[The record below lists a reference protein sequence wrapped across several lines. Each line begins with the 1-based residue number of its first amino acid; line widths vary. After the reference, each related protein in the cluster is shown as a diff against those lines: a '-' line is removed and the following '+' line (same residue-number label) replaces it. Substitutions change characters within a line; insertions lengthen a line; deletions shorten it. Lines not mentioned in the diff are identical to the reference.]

1 MKGLLIKDFYQMCR
15 HCRAF
20 LLIVVLFAV
29 LSALEDTS
37 LFIALY
43 PALFSGMIPVS
54 LLSYDERSGWVE
66 YSGTLPY
73 TKAQLVSCKYILGL
87 AIELAVV
94 LICALAQWIRF
105 SRYGALEGLS
115 FSAVTGMLVLM
126 GFFSTG
132 ASLPFMYK
140 CGVEKGRIVYYVVLG
155 VGCAASV
162 LISDLV
168 ESGRVFV
175 TVSGDLFAMC
185 CLAGAAFYALSWYL
199 ATVWY
204 KKRDGA

>member
-20 LLIVVLFAV
+20 LLIVVLFAA

-54 LLSYDERSGWVE
+54 LLSYDERSGWSE

-73 TKAQLVSCKYILGL
+73 TKAQLVSGKYILGL

-94 LICALAQWIRF
+94 AISALAQWIRF
-105 SRYGALEGLS
+105 GRYGALEGLDV
-115 FSAVTGMLVLM
+115 SAVMGMLVLM
-126 GFFSTG
+126 GFFSSG
-132 ASLPFMYK
+132 VSLPLMYK
-140 CGVEKGRIVYYVVLG
+140 WGVEKGRIIYYVVIC
-155 VGCAASV
+155 VGCAASFI
-162 LISDLV
+162 LSDLA
-168 ESGRVFV
+168 ENGRIFV
-175 TVSGDLFAMC
+175 IVSGDIFAVC
-185 CLAGAAFYALSWYL
+185 CLVGAVFYALSWWL
-199 ATVWY
+199 SVVWY
-204 KKRDGA
+204 S

>member
-20 LLIVVLFAV
+20 LLIVVLFAA

-54 LLSYDERSGWVE
+54 LLSYDERSGWRE

-73 TKAQLVSCKYILGL
+73 TKAQLVSGKYILGL

-94 LICALAQWIRF
+94 AISALAQWIRS
-105 SRYGALEGLS
+105 SRYGALEGLDV
-115 FSAVTGMLVLM
+115 SAVMGMLVLM
-126 GFFSTG
+126 GFFSSG
-132 ASLPFMYK
+132 VSLPLMYK
-140 CGVEKGRIVYYVVLG
+140 WGVEKGRIIYYVVIC
-155 VGCAASV
+155 VGCAASFI
-162 LISDLV
+162 LSDLA
-168 ESGRVFV
+168 ESGRIFV
-175 TVSGDLFAMC
+175 IASGDIFAVC
-185 CLAGAAFYALSWYL
+185 CLVGAVFYALSWWL
-199 ATVWY
+199 SVVWY
-204 KKRDGA
+204 S

>member
-20 LLIVVLFAV
+20 LLIVVLFAA

-54 LLSYDERSGWVE
+54 LLSYDERSGWRE

-73 TKAQLVSCKYILGL
+73 TKAQLVSGKYILGL

-94 LICALAQWIRF
+94 AISALAQWIRF
-105 SRYGALEGLS
+105 GRYGALEGLDV
-115 FSAVTGMLVLM
+115 SAVMGMLVLM
-126 GFFSTG
+126 GFFSSG
-132 ASLPFMYK
+132 VSLPLMYK
-140 CGVEKGRIVYYVVLG
+140 WGVEKGRIIYYVVIC
-155 VGCAASV
+155 VGCAASFI
-162 LISDLV
+162 LSDLA

-175 TVSGDLFAMC
+175 IVNGDIFAAC
-185 CLAGAAFYALSWYL
+185 CLAGAVFYALSWWL
-199 ATVWY
+199 SVVWY
-204 KKRDGA
+204 S

>member
-20 LLIVVLFAV
+20 LLIVVLFSA

-54 LLSYDERSGWVE
+54 LLSYDERSGWRE

-73 TKAQLVSCKYILGL
+73 TKAQLVSGKYILGL

-94 LICALAQWIRF
+94 AISALAQWIRF
-105 SRYGALEGLS
+105 GRYGVLEGLDV
-115 FSAVTGMLVLM
+115 SAVMGMLVLM
-126 GFFSTG
+126 GFFSSG
-132 ASLPFMYK
+132 VSLPLMYK
-140 CGVEKGRIVYYVVLG
+140 WGVEKGRIIYYVVIC
-155 VGCAASV
+155 VGCAASFI
-162 LISDLV
+162 LSDLA

-175 TVSGDLFAMC
+175 IVSGDIFAVC
-185 CLAGAAFYALSWYL
+185 CLVGAVFYALSWWL
-199 ATVWY
+199 SVVWY
-204 KKRDGA
+204 S

>member
-20 LLIVVLFAV
+20 LLIVVLFAA

-54 LLSYDERSGWVE
+54 LLSYDERSGWSE

-73 TKAQLVSCKYILGL
+73 TKAQLVSGKYILGL

-94 LICALAQWIRF
+94 AISALTQWIRF
-105 SRYGALEGLS
+105 SRYGALEGLDV
-115 FSAVTGMLVLM
+115 SAVMGMLVLM
-126 GFFSTG
+126 GFFSSG
-132 ASLPFMYK
+132 VSLPLMYK
-140 CGVEKGRIVYYVVLG
+140 WGVEKGRIIYYVVIC
-155 VGCAASV
+155 VGCAASFI
-162 LISDLV
+162 LSDLA
-168 ESGRVFV
+168 ESGRIFV
-175 TVSGDLFAMC
+175 IVSGDIFAVC
-185 CLAGAAFYALSWYL
+185 CLVGAVFYALSWWL
-199 ATVWY
+199 SVVWY
-204 KKRDGA
+204 S